1 VVEFIEVLSPVSEKI
16 HPRRF
21 AMGNSTVSRI
31 TIVIIGLF
39 TALALLPD
47 LVPAA
52 EKIEW
57 KMATTS
63 PQGHYMSQRYV
74 VPFVN
79 KVRDD
84 SGGRLDIKIFYIG
97 QLPYDG
103 ADYLKVVKERNLDA
117 ALTGLREVEG
127 DVPCTGIFN
136 LPFFFNN
143 VEQVQAA
150 AKALRPIFN
159 REFGKYNAKLMY
171 FAEAQTIQL
180 LNKKVRLQTEDQFK
194 GLKLRV
200 LGPEP
205 ADALKALGASPVSVA
220 LAEMYTSLQRGV
232 IDGALT
238 NEGSALGAKLFEVCK
253 YYTILNF
260 HEFMTFTF
268 VNVNSFN
275 ALPQDLQ
282 KIVMDAA
289 AWNEQNNFNAIRK
302 ETEDDRVTLKQKGVE
317 IIQVSPAEL
326 DKIRKKVS
334 PVVDRWTAKSP
345 VHKETYEKALEIVK
359 QGR

>member
-1 VVEFIEVLSPVSEKI
+1 MKNSKHLWTVVAVLFV
-16 HPRRF
+16 F
-21 AMGNSTVSRI
+21 GT
-31 TIVIIGLF
+31 
-39 TALALLPD
+39 LALFPIRTT
-47 LVPAA
+47 AS

-74 VPFVN
+74 VPFAN
-79 KVRDD
+79 KVRED

-103 ADYLKVVKERNLDA
+103 ADYLRVVKERNLDV
-117 ALTGLREVEG
+117 ALAGLREVVG
-127 DVPCTGIFN
+127 DVPVTGVFN
-136 LPFFFNN
+136 LPFFFHD
-143 VEQVQAA
+143 VDQVQAA

-159 REFGKYNAKLMY
+159 REFGKYSTKLLY
-171 FAEAQTIQL
+171 FAEAQTIQVI
-180 LNKKVRLQTEDQFK
+180 NKKVPLQSMDGFK

-205 ADALKALGASPVSVA
+205 GDALKALGAVPVSIA
-220 LAEMYTSLQRGV
+220 LAEMYTSMQRGV

-238 NEGSALGAKLFEVCK
+238 NEGSALGAKLYEVCK

-268 VNVNSFN
+268 VNLNSFN
-275 ALPQDLQ
+275 ALPPDLQ

-289 AWNEQNNFNAIRK
+289 AWNEQNNFGAIRK
-302 ETEDDRVTLKQKGVE
+302 ETEEDRATLKQKGVE
-317 IIQVSPAEL
+317 FLQMPPAEL

-334 PVVDRWTAKSP
+334 VVIENWVKKDAI
-345 VHKETYEKALEIVK
+345 HKETYDKALEVIK
-359 QGR
+359 KSR

>member
-1 VVEFIEVLSPVSEKI
+1 MPVLFI
-16 HPRRF
+16 F
-21 AMGNSTVSRI
+21 
-31 TIVIIGLF
+31 VI
-39 TALALLPD
+39 LALFPLCT
-47 LVPAA
+47 PAA

-74 VPFVN
+74 VPFAN
-79 KVRDD
+79 KVRED

-103 ADYLKVVKERNLDA
+103 ADYLRVVKERNLDA
-117 ALTGLREVEG
+117 ALAGLREVVG
-127 DVPCTGIFN
+127 DVPVTGVFN
-136 LPFFFNN
+136 LPFFFSN

-150 AKALRPIFN
+150 AKALRPIFD

-180 LNKKVRLQTEDQFK
+180 MNKKVRLQTMDAFK

-220 LAEMYTSLQRGV
+220 LAEMYTSMQRGV

-238 NEGSALGAKLFEVCK
+238 NEGSALGAKLYEVCK

-268 VNVNSFN
+268 VNLDSFN
-275 ALPQDLQ
+275 ALPKDLQ

-289 AWNEQNNFNAIRK
+289 AWNEQNNFGAIRK
-302 ETEDDRVTLKQKGVE
+302 ETEEDRASLKQKGVE
-317 IIQVSPAEL
+317 IIQMPSGEL
-326 DKIRKKVS
+326 DKVQKKVS
-334 PVVDRWTAKSP
+334 VVVENWVAKGP
-345 VHKETYEKALEIVK
+345 VHKETYDKTLEAIK
-359 QGR
+359 RSR

>member
-1 VVEFIEVLSPVSEKI
+1 MPVLFI
-16 HPRRF
+16 F
-21 AMGNSTVSRI
+21 
-31 TIVIIGLF
+31 VI
-39 TALALLPD
+39 LALFPVCTL
-47 LVPAA
+47 AA

-74 VPFVN
+74 VPFAN
-79 KVRDD
+79 KVRED

-103 ADYLKVVKERNLDA
+103 ADYLRVVKERNLDA
-117 ALTGLREVEG
+117 ALAGLREVVG
-127 DVPCTGIFN
+127 DVPVTGVFN
-136 LPFFFNN
+136 LPFFFSN

-150 AKALRPIFN
+150 AKALRPIFD

-180 LNKKVRLQTEDQFK
+180 INKKVRLQTMDAFK

-220 LAEMYTSLQRGV
+220 LAEMYTSMQRGV

-238 NEGSALGAKLFEVCK
+238 NEGSALGAKLYEVCK
-253 YYTILNF
+253 YYTIMNF

-268 VNVNSFN
+268 VNLNSFN
-275 ALPQDLQ
+275 ALPKDLQ

-289 AWNEQNNFNAIRK
+289 AWNEQNNFGAIRK
-302 ETEDDRVTLKQKGVE
+302 ETDDDRATLKQKGVE
-317 IIQVSPAEL
+317 IIQMPSGEL
-326 DKIRKKVS
+326 DKIQKKVS
-334 PVVDRWTAKSP
+334 VVVENWVAKGP
-345 VHKETYEKALEIVK
+345 VHKETYDKALEVIK
-359 QGR
+359 RSR